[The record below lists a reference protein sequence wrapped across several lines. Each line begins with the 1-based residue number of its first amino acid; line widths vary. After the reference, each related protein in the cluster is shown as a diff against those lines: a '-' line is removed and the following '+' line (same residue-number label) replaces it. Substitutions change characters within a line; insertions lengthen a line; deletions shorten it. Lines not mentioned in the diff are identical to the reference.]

1 MSKTNYPIDKVREL
15 QRALYRAAKRSATRR
30 FHALYDK
37 ICRDDILQT
46 AWKRVKANRGVAGV
60 DGQTIQ
66 DIEEKGVDVFI
77 DQIKQELHEG
87 RHRPQAVRRCWI
99 EKPGKSEK
107 RPLGIPAVRDRV
119 VQMAIKIVIE
129 PIFEADFYPCS
140 FGFRPKRS
148 AHDAN
153 EVIRQTANKGYE
165 WVVDTDIKSYFDT
178 IDHGKLMTMVGE
190 RISDRRMLKLIRK
203 FLKAGVLEDGKVR
216 ALTTGTPQGG
226 VISPLMANI
235 YLNYLDKIWMERCQ
249 DIGILVKYADDLL
262 ILCRSK
268 MKAQEAL
275 RRLNL
280 VMEQLGLQ
288 LHPDKTRLVS
298 LRNGQEGFDFL
309 GFHHR
314 KIRSWRYNKCYL
326 QRWPGRKA
334 VKAVRDKIRSVVG
347 SRQGLHRSLKDVIA
361 KLNPIL
367 RGWGNYFAVGNSSRQ
382 FQKIDSCVQERLLLF
397 VSKKHAKRGRGWG
410 TRWRHINFRAEGL
423 YYLSGT
429 VRRHSYNVNAIG

>member
-15 QRALYRAAKRSATRR
+15 QRALYRSAKRSAIRR

-37 ICRDDILQT
+37 ICRNDILQM

-66 DIEEKGVDVFI
+66 EIEEKGVDVFI

-87 RHRPQAVRRCWI
+87 RYRPQAVRRCWI

-178 IDHGKLMTMVGE
+178 IDHGKLMTVVGK

-203 FLKAGVLEDGKVR
+203 FLKAGILEDGKVQ
-216 ALTTGTPQGG
+216 ALTTGTPQGL

-235 YLNYLDKIWMERCQ
+235 YLNYLDKMWMERCQ
-249 DIGILVKYADDLL
+249 DIGVLVKYADDLL

-280 VMEQLGLQ
+280 VMDQLGLE

-314 KIRSWRYNKCYL
+314 KIRSWRYNKYYL

-334 VKAVRDKIRSVVG
+334 FKAVRDKIRSVVG
-347 SRQGLHRSLKDVIA
+347 SRQGLHRSLKDVINE
-361 KLNPIL
+361 LNPIL

-382 FQKIDSCVQERLLLF
+382 FQKIDSYVQERLMLF
-397 VSKKHAKRGRGWG
+397 LSKKHAKSGRGWG
-410 TRWRHINFRAEGL
+410 TRWRQINFRAKGL

-429 VRRHSYNVNAIG
+429 VRWHCYNVNALG

>member
-1 MSKTNYPIDKVREL
+1 M
-15 QRALYRAAKRSATRR
+15 QRS
-30 FHALYDK
+30 
-37 ICRDDILQT
+37 
-46 AWKRVKANRGVAGV
+46 
-60 DGQTIQ
+60 
-66 DIEEKGVDVFI
+66 
-77 DQIKQELHEG
+77 
-87 RHRPQAVRRCWI
+87 
-99 EKPGKSEK
+99 
-107 RPLGIPAVRDRV
+107 
-119 VQMAIKIVIE
+119 
-129 PIFEADFYPCS
+129 
-140 FGFRPKRS
+140 
-148 AHDAN
+148 
-153 EVIRQTANKGYE
+153 
-165 WVVDTDIKSYFDT
+165 
-178 IDHGKLMTMVGE
+178 
-190 RISDRRMLKLIRK
+190 
-203 FLKAGVLEDGKVR
+203 LEDGQVR

-249 DIGILVKYADDLL
+249 HIGILVKYADDLL

-309 GFHHR
+309 GFHHQ

-334 VKAVRDKIRSVVG
+334 VKAVRDKVRSVVG
-347 SRQGLHRSLKDVIA
+347 SRQGLHRSLKDVIDQ
-361 KLNPIL
+361 LNPIL

-382 FQKIDSCVQERLLLF
+382 FQKIDSYVQERLFLF
-397 VSKKHAKRGRGWG
+397 LSKKHAKRGRGWG
-410 TRWRHINFRAEGL
+410 TRWGQINFRAEGL

-429 VRRHSYNVNAIG
+429 VKRHSYNVNALG